1 MQLNF
6 RPVIVTISVIIIA
19 LIFIGFYTFSEKEDI
34 QSVIAPS
41 QTGEQLQTMAKDPF
55 KHFLSNQQQGEANQP
70 SQAPSNQTIQVGN
83 GSTATT
89 VPVGTDPFKAFL
101 DAQSKAKPE
110 EAAISPFSVSK

>member
-6 RPVIVTISVIIIA
+6 RPVIVTLFVSIIA
-19 LIFIGFYTFSEKEDI
+19 LIFIGFYTFSEKEDG
-34 QSVIAPS
+34 QGVIVTS
-41 QTGEQLQTMAKDPF
+41 QPGEQPQTMTKDPF
-55 KHFLSNQQQGEANQP
+55 KQFLNNQQQGEVNQP
-70 SQAPSNQTIQVGN
+70 SQAPSSQTIQVGN

-110 EAAISPFSVSK
+110 EAATSPFSSKK